1 MTVNELVRTFDNL
14 PKIVKIILAIP
25 ALDVVWA
32 IYRVLKSADEGN
44 SLGIVLGVILAIL
57 GFPLLWLIDM
67 IFIILY
73 DRVWWF

>member
-57 GFPLLWLIDM
+57 GFPFLWLIDM